1 MAVLLLPKYLLPVRP
16 LGAVFEHYAV
26 AIDGGRIQMLLPR
39 DQALEQ
45 FPDAERVELGSHVL
59 MPGLINM
66 HTHSAMTLLRGYADD
81 LRLDTWLKDH
91 IWPAEQRWADGDFVR
106 DGTELALAEMIR
118 GGTTCFNENY
128 FYPDRIAQVVEQSG
142 MRACIGIPVI
152 DLKTGWAA
160 SLDEYLQKG
169 LDVRAR
175 FSGCERLSFAIAPHS
190 LYSVSD
196 RAFVQIGE
204 LSDELKLPVHMHLLE
219 IEWEIEHSIAEH
231 GVRPLQRVRN
241 LGLLNDRLIAVHMAH
256 LTDED
261 LLLLAE
267 HSVNV
272 VHCPQ
277 SNLKLASGMCR
288 VADLLAA
295 GVNVS
300 VGTDGAAANNDLDLL
315 DELQTAALLAKG
327 VASDPGAL
335 AAVAALDLVTLNA
348 AQALGLGEQLGSI
361 EVGKM
366 ADLCA
371 IDLDDPRTQPVHH
384 VISQIVYAAC
394 SSQVTDVWVA
404 GRRLLENRTLTTLDE
419 QRILGRAAEWSR
431 VMQARPREQD
441 TISL

>member
-16 LGAVFEHYAV
+16 PGSVYEQYAV
-26 AIDGGRIQMLLPR
+26 AIEDGRIHALLPR
-39 DQALEQ
+39 DEALEQ

-59 MPGLINM
+59 LPGMINM

-81 LRLDTWLKDH
+81 LQLDSWLKEY
-91 IWPAEQRWADGDFVR
+91 IWPAERRWADGDFVR

-128 FYPDRIAQVVEQSG
+128 FYPDAIAQAVDQSG

-160 SLDEYLQKG
+160 GFEQYLQKG
-169 LDVRAR
+169 MDVRSR
-175 FSGCERLSFAIAPHS
+175 FSGSERLMFAIAPHS

-196 RAFVQIGE
+196 PAFEQIGT
-204 LSDELKLPVHMHLLE
+204 LADEFKLPVHMHLLE
-219 IEWEIEHSIAEH
+219 TEWEIEHSISEH
-231 GVRPLQRVRN
+231 GIRPLQRVQK

-261 LLLLAE
+261 VGLLAE
-267 HSVNV
+267 HAVNV

-315 DELQTAALLAKG
+315 DELQTAVLLAKG

-348 AQALGLGEQLGSI
+348 ARALGLEAELGTI
-361 EVGKM
+361 EAGKM

-371 IDLDDPRTQPVHH
+371 IDLHDPRTQPVHH
-384 VISQIVYAAC
+384 VISQVIYAAS
-394 SSQVTDVWVA
+394 SSQVSDVWVA
-404 GRRLLENRTLTTLDE
+404 GRRLLENGTLTTLDE
-419 QRILGRAAEWSR
+419 QRILNKAAEWATLMR
-431 VMQARPREQD
+431 TGIA
-441 TISL
+441 